1 VPKAVAL
8 MSPVSPT
15 IANEIAHRG
24 YATGFVAA
32 LLTAAVVAGLS
43 AVVVAIQM
51 RPARGRSSPT
61 VSDRALHRE
70 ESFVSRRHM
79 DVLIEKWN
87 EQHPKLWR
95 YWSLEPK
102 EKPKAE
108 PVQLVNKVHSAA
120 EIVARIREDIAAWD
134 NMILRLITRHQ
145 SGPDIAELE
154 ALIEGFEDDL
164 NLMLDGEDDA

>member
-1 VPKAVAL
+1 
-8 MSPVSPT
+8 
-15 IANEIAHRG
+15 
-24 YATGFVAA
+24 
-32 LLTAAVVAGLS
+32 
-43 AVVVAIQM
+43 
-51 RPARGRSSPT
+51 
-61 VSDRALHRE
+61 
-70 ESFVSRRHM
+70 M

-108 PVQLVNKVHSAA
+108 PVQRVNKVHSAA

-134 NMILRLITRHQ
+134 NMILRLITSDQ